1 MKSQEEAKDRSCYL
15 NLEGG
20 DGGVGGG
27 GDVEKSENFSS
38 LKDEWTD
45 VKWHY
50 SSTDGNM

>member
-1 MKSQEEAKDRSCYL
+1 M
-15 NLEGG
+15 GG
-20 DGGVGGG
+20 WGGWRGG
-27 GDVEKSENFSS
+27 VEKSENFSS